1 MSQLYGEP
9 PRRGEIA
16 CLAPA
21 GGFHR
26 MRFVE
31 WGAPDHPHVVVCV
44 HGLTRNGR
52 DFDGLASRLARDA
65 RVICPDVVG
74 RGASERLRDPAGYG
88 YPQYLSDLAA
98 LVAYTGAAQVDWVG
112 TSMGGLI
119 GMFLAAQPG
128 TPLRRLVMND
138 VGPFVPKASLERL
151 AQYVGRMPPAA
162 SLAHAE
168 ATLREVAAPFGPL
181 TDAQWRHLAEHTFA
195 RGADGL
201 WRSDYDPEIARAF
214 SGPIVDVDLW
224 AVWSRVPL
232 PVHVIRGADSDLLLA
247 DTAQRMVDSAPG
259 RVTLTTVPH
268 TGHAPMLMDDAQIE
282 DVERF
287 LFA

>member
-201 WRSDYDPEIARAF
+201 WRSDYDP
-214 SGPIVDVDLW
+214 
-224 AVWSRVPL
+224 
-232 PVHVIRGADSDLLLA
+232 GADSDLLLA